1 MRALIVALLAILFLA
16 GFCFLV
22 EGAELEVSQN
32 VSKRDLGTFGGV
44 DLPYWSE
51 ETQRYFTRT
60 DSKLEIDS
68 WAYVVNYD
76 LFKGYVVIYSERVE
90 PVSFV
95 DVFSGNWKKT
105 TLKKGYNHFN
115 FSNLG
120 EYSGLR
126 ILTIGSPS
134 GFALLKQKRNPFWFE
149 NYPVVILKRELAEF
163 SWQRAVNASGLMF
176 AGLAFAYY
184 LRKELLENNAVRL
197 AIYVIL
203 PISAI
208 LIVLGL
214 RYDYVDV
221 QIVQG
226 NITTAKTIPALTFD
240 KYQIKD
246 MWNWYYSVFLL
257 AGYLLGLKFAKPEQ
271 LTVIRP
277 LMDRIAIVRYPF
289 SRRRRIIRDEDGR
302 LCTVDIEHEGKL
314 KVEDD
319 GFEEEAYIEI
329 DRRVRERSFK
339 EQAINKTAFAI
350 VIVAIFGFA
359 VVADY
364 LNVFR
369 IDLASALIISAFL
382 GILLNITVLK
392 DRLTNIA
399 ADITIISTKLI
410 DNESYAKDLVNQ
422 RLVEM
427 SKKYNALIDELVR
440 AQYEMKVEV
449 TKRLLN
455 LADIL
460 EIQPAGDGGEGRGSS
475 GEEDQG

>member
-1 MRALIVALLAILFLA
+1 
-16 GFCFLV
+16 
-22 EGAELEVSQN
+22 
-32 VSKRDLGTFGGV
+32 
-44 DLPYWSE
+44 
-51 ETQRYFTRT
+51 
-60 DSKLEIDS
+60 
-68 WAYVVNYD
+68 
-76 LFKGYVVIYSERVE
+76 
-90 PVSFV
+90 V

-105 TLKKGYNHFN
+105 TLRKGYNHFS

-134 GFALLKQKRNPFWFE
+134 GFALLKQKRDPFWFE

-184 LRKELLENNAVRL
+184 LRKELLENNVVRL

-226 NITTAKTIPALTFD
+226 NITTTKTIPALTFD

-257 AGYLLGLKFAKPEQ
+257 AGYLLGLKFARPEQ

-277 LMDRIAIVRYPF
+277 LMDKIAIVRY
-289 SRRRRIIRDEDGR
+289 SCNRRRRIIRDEDGR

-359 VVADY
+359 VAADY

-455 LADIL
+455 LADLL

>member
-1 MRALIVALLAILFLA
+1 M
-16 GFCFLV
+16 
-22 EGAELEVSQN
+22 
-32 VSKRDLGTFGGV
+32 
-44 DLPYWSE
+44 
-51 ETQRYFTRT
+51 
-60 DSKLEIDS
+60 
-68 WAYVVNYD
+68 
-76 LFKGYVVIYSERVE
+76 
-90 PVSFV
+90 
-95 DVFSGNWKKT
+95 
-105 TLKKGYNHFN
+105 
-115 FSNLG
+115 
-120 EYSGLR
+120 R

-134 GFALLKQKRNPFWFE
+134 GFALLKQKRDPFWFE
-149 NYPVVILKRELAEF
+149 NYPIVILRKELAEF
-163 SWQRAVNASGLMF
+163 SWQRAVNASSLMF

-226 NITTAKTIPALTFD
+226 NITTTKTIPALTFD

-257 AGYLLGLKFAKPEQ
+257 AGYLLDLKFARPEQ

-277 LMDRIAIVRYPF
+277 LMDKIAIVRY
-289 SRRRRIIRDEDGR
+289 SCNRRRRIIRDEDGR

-455 LADIL
+455 LADLL